1 MLPPGG
7 LLRRVGQKQPRWP
20 SPWENRQGRP
30 GHALCDAHG
39 HYGQHACGGA
49 ACGGAVMAELAVGLH
64 VEHHGGTGDP
74 PGKEKMMVA
83 HRRRRAVVRW
93 QKRGGSTVLGGGGG
107 TWWPAIA
114 LMNSWSR
121 RGR

>member
-7 LLRRVGQKQPRWP
+7 LLRWVGQKQPRWP
-20 SPWENRQGRP
+20 SPRENRQGRP
-30 GHALCDAHG
+30 GHALCGAHG

-49 ACGGAVMAELAVGLH
+49 ACGGAAMAELAVGLY

-83 HRRRRAVVRW
+83 HRRRRAVVR
-93 QKRGGSTVLGGGGG
+93 
-107 TWWPAIA
+107 
-114 LMNSWSR
+114 
-121 RGR
+121 